1 MNSYTIDLRV
11 YKLLLKLTPQKRT
24 EFLKDLLKLND
35 TYIKENN
42 HVS

>member
-35 TYIKENN
+35 TYIKEITQ
-42 HVS
+42 

>member
-1 MNSYTIDLRV
+1 MNSYTINLRV